1 MSELDR
7 ERREKLLS
15 FIRGEELQ
23 ALITATDEAYFPSGG
38 FGTVFH
44 VRNGTVT
51 AG

>member
-23 ALITATDEAYFPSGG
+23 ALITATDEAYFPSDS

-44 VRNGTVT
+44 VKNGTVT